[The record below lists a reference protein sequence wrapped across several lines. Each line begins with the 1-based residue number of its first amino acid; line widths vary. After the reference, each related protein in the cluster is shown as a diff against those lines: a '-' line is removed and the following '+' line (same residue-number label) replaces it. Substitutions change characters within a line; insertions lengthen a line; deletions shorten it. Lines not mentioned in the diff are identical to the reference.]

1 MELIEFGTRLM
12 CVPMTC
18 IRLEDLFLL
27 KRRNMVQEQH
37 VVPKLMLHYHADIE
51 YDSGDSNK
59 CD

>member
-12 CVPMTC
+12 YVPMTC

-37 VVPKLMLHYHADIE
+37 VVPKLMLHYRADAE